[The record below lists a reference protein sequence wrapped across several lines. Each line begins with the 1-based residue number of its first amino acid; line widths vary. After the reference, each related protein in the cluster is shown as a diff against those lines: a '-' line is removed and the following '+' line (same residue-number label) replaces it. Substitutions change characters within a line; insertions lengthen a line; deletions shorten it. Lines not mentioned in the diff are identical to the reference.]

1 MRAASNVCAS
11 SRATADNARIAQLA
25 FGHCKLFRTMHTHD
39 NHPPQSPAPPAAG
52 AQECSV
58 DTGDERIRALRFV
71 RRMHRMR
78 MLGLALGFLCVASV
92 LRLHDAAPGL
102 WALLLV
108 NAFAW
113 PHVARLHAARDP
125 NPRNAELRNLLVDS
139 ALGGVWIAVM
149 QFNLLPSVLL
159 VTMLAV
165 DKVSVGGPLLLARA
179 FMLLAVTC
187 AATTAALGFE
197 IDVTTPMS
205 VIVACL
211 PLLAI
216 FPVAISSVTFALA
229 SRVAHQNRR
238 LEEMGRTDALTGLA
252 NRRKGIAV
260 AAAELERHRRSGRA
274 VTLLMLDIDRFKDI
288 NDRHGHP
295 AGDDVLCGLADVLR
309 KTCRA
314 TDTPCRYGGDEF
326 LLILPETDLRGAQ
339 GVADRIRAQLEGRV
353 FNRAPGLQC
362 TVSAGA
368 AEASLELPD
377 IDAWIQRADVALYRA
392 KAQGRDRFVA
402 AAAATPAPLELV
414 SAGIG

>member
-1 MRAASNVCAS
+1 
-11 SRATADNARIAQLA
+11 
-25 FGHCKLFRTMHTHD
+25 MHAHD
-39 NHPPQSPAPPAAG
+39 NPPQSPPPHTAG
-52 AQECSV
+52 GSQSAG
-58 DTGDERIRALRFV
+58 DTGSERNRALRFV

-78 MLGLALGFLCVASV
+78 TLGLALGFLCVASV
-92 LRLHDAAPGL
+92 LRLHDATPGW
-102 WALLLV
+102 WAMLIL

-113 PHVARLHAARDP
+113 PHVAWWHAARDAH
-125 NPRNAELRNLLVDS
+125 PRNAELSNLLVDS
-139 ALGGVWIAVM
+139 ALGGIWVAVM

-165 DKVSVGGPLLLARA
+165 DKVSVGGPALLARA

-187 AATTAALGFE
+187 AVTAAALGFE

-205 VIVACL
+205 VVVACL

-216 FPVAISSVTFALA
+216 YPVALSSVTFALA
-229 SRVAHQNRR
+229 SRVVHQNRR
-238 LEEMGRTDALTGLA
+238 LEEMGRTDELTGLA
-252 NRRKGIAV
+252 NRRKGFAV
-260 AAAELERHRRSGRA
+260 AEAELERHRRSGRA

-295 AGDDVLCGLADVLR
+295 AGDDVLCGLADALR

-353 FNRAPGLQC
+353 FDRAPDLQC
-362 TVSAGA
+362 TVSVGA
-368 AEASLELPD
+368 AEANLELPD

-402 AAAATPAPLELV
+402 AAAVTPAPLELV
-414 SAGIG
+414 RAGIG